1 MAMWTLDEGTGPI
14 GANLSGNATIYIKVL
29 RNGYTDA
36 VWETLACLPVTL
48 PDKTGHAI
56 PE

>member
-36 VWETLACLPVTL
+36 VWETLACLPVTF
-48 PDKTGHAI
+48 
-56 PE
+56 PEC